1 MKNLTLINLITLITL
16 IALVAGAAGT
26 ALAFPKMP
34 AVERFTNA
42 SCGPCATLNAAWY
55 NQTVDDL
62 ENQGY
67 LSHIVYNVNWPGP
80 NDPMYLVNAADNM
93 IRRSLYAVDSVPWIE
108 IDGVTFVRTNNTETD
123 RTNFTNAIM
132 DAATN
137 GYSPFQIDL
146 VVERYAGDVF
156 DIFVTVTR
164 DPLDT
169 TLFPGTL
176 TLQVGVEE
184 NVVTFDV
191 PPGTNGETVFE
202 DVSRKMVPDGVG
214 ADLEIPA
221 PGASVEKSFVFIP
234 SAELAA
240 VMDFDQTRVMAFIQD
255 DQTDEIYQSKKV
267 TAVFSDQVHAA
278 FTTADDLGAA
288 PLTASFEDLSTPSS
302 TTQIISW
309 EWDLDGDGD
318 IDSNEPEPTWIYHD
332 PGLYTVSLTVSDGV
346 DTHTITRPDFIRA
359 VGHVADILVVN
370 GIEYGTYPAEME
382 TFYAN
387 SAIFGDHEVDVWDL
401 FGTQGFDYAA
411 NGDIRQVLELRRKV
425 PDSVLRLYRT
435 VIWVGNNYSGDLDYY
450 DANQVLSYL
459 DDGGNFILAT
469 RQGTN
474 FLTTALKNYC
484 GINFVSGDR
493 TMQQVVA
500 LDPNLVDM
508 TAVGV
513 QTLNHNVR
521 FASTS
526 EAIPLFRETVDPTL
540 IVGFRIRKAGDGTFV
555 YMSGRP
561 YRWTA
566 SQSFQNYDYILDAW
580 TADPAAVEDGVAA
593 SLRASGSPNPFHG
606 STEIRFSMA
615 SPGPVSLRIYDA
627 AGRLVR
633 TLAEGTATAGA
644 HGVAWDGRNEAG
656 LKVAAGVYPYRLDAG
671 AATSRGRLVLVR

>member
-1 MKNLTLINLITLITL
+1 MKNFTLIVLILM
-16 IALVAGAAGT
+16 IAFPAGQ

-62 ENQGY
+62 ETQGY
-67 LSHIVYNVNWPGP
+67 LNHIVYNVNWPGP

-93 IRRSLYAVDSVPWIE
+93 IRRGLYAVDSVPWIE
-108 IDGVTFVRTNNTETD
+108 VDGVTFVRTNNTETD

-132 DAATN
+132 EAATN
-137 GYSPFQIDL
+137 GYSPFQVE
-146 VVERYAGDVF
+146 VVAERFAGDVF

-169 TLFPGTL
+169 TVFPGTL
-176 TLQVGVEE
+176 TLQVAVEE
-184 NVVTFDV
+184 DVVTFDV
-191 PPGTNGETVFE
+191 PPGTNGETVFD
-202 DVSRKMVPDGVG
+202 DVSRKMAPDGVG
-214 ADLEIPA
+214 SDLEVPA
-221 PGASVEKSFVFIP
+221 PGGSVVKSFVFIP

-240 VMDFDQTRVMAFIQD
+240 VMDFSQTRVMAFIQD
-255 DQTDEIYQSKKV
+255 DATDEIYQSTKV
-267 TAVFSDQVHAA
+267 AAVFSDQVHAA

-288 PLTASFEDLSTPSS
+288 PLTVSFEDLSTPSS

-318 IDSNEPEPTWIYHD
+318 IDSTEPEPTWVYPD

-382 TFYAN
+382 TFYAT

-401 FGTQGFDYAA
+401 FGTQGFNYAV
-411 NGDIRQVLELRRKV
+411 NGDVRQVLELRRKV
-425 PDSVLRLYRT
+425 PDSVLRLYGT

-450 DANQVLSYL
+450 DAGQVLSYL

-474 FLTTALKNYC
+474 FLSTALKTYC

-521 FASTS
+521 FTATS
-526 EAIPLFRETVDPTL
+526 EAVPLFRETVDPTL

-561 YRWTA
+561 YRWTS
-566 SQSFQNYDYILDAW
+566 SQSYQNYDHILDAW
-580 TADPAAVEDGVAA
+580 MGDPAAVEEGVAA
-593 SLRASGSPNPFHG
+593 SLRVSGAPNPFHG
-606 STEIRFSMA
+606 STEIRFSLA

-633 TLAEGTATAGA
+633 TLAAGPTTAGA
-644 HGVAWDGRNEAG
+644 HGVAWDGRNDAG
-656 LKVAAGVYPYRLDAG
+656 LDVAAGVYSYRLEAG
-671 AATSRGRLVLVR
+671 AQTSNGRLVLVK